1 MGSLH
6 LEEKPSPRDKWQLPT
21 QVPQLGQ
28 RCRRHPGLHKGRG
41 AEAPSWSGHHGL
53 WMVDPPPN
61 SSPTPCC
68 LSLSL
73 LGFLENAIPFPQPTP
88 PTPQPQL
95 RWQILHVHQ
104 SSRLSLRIP
113 DCAFGGGG
121 GGGWRPPVPPA
132 TPHKHRHCP
141 RASPPR
147 AGPSLTLGG
156 AHTREGVPGRPS
168 GRKGRRRL
176 PSQPR
181 GGAQP
186 RSGRPRPFTAH
197 GPRRLSGRRA
207 PATGPQRP
215 RQRVTREGRCQKTAW
230 PLEGPRAKVS
240 SGGGGLG
247 RDGNSASEPSTVM
260 GSRGPRGL

>member
-1 MGSLH
+1 MLMGSLH

-141 RASPPR
+141 GASPPPPR
-147 AGPSLTLGG
+147 RPLPHFGGG
-156 AHTREGVPGRPS
+156 AHT
-168 GRKGRRRL
+168 
-176 PSQPR
+176 
-181 GGAQP
+181 
-186 RSGRPRPFTAH
+186 
-197 GPRRLSGRRA
+197 
-207 PATGPQRP
+207 
-215 RQRVTREGRCQKTAW
+215 
-230 PLEGPRAKVS
+230 
-240 SGGGGLG
+240 
-247 RDGNSASEPSTVM
+247 
-260 GSRGPRGL
+260 